1 MNKKSKKKR
10 YKLWRILAKIIAG
23 VLILIL
29 LLILFIRSPWGQNI
43 IVDKITSSF
52 AEKTNTR
59 IEIDRLF
66 FTFSGNINLDG
77 LYLEDQQGDT
87 LIYSEKLEADIP
99 IWPIIRGRGISVNSL
114 DWSGVKANIHRE
126 DSLGGFNFNYLMEA
140 LTASDT
146 ITSQDTTQTTPMQI
160 KIGEVKLSNFD
171 LKYDDKVSGIDSEI
185 KLGSLILE
193 MEKTDLENMDFQIA
207 DLVIENSNV
216 RYHQT
221 KTIPES
227 DEEETPL
234 PKISANSVRLENIKA
249 SYNSVPDSLEIQAGI
264 GEFLFIN
271 PNLQLP
277 QNRIAIDQIDLGS
290 SQIAVNIQTQQAKE
304 DSSPQSQEDFQWPEY
319 YLSLKELNLENNS
332 FTFTENGKEPQEEYF
347 DATAIALENING
359 RATDFLFEEQDAN
372 LNLEN
377 LSFNELSGYDL
388 NEFSGDFAL
397 SDKEMNFSELQLQL
411 NQNNLQGDFSA
422 QYSSLNDFIQKPE
435 NSELSINLPQANFD
449 INDLFKFQ
457 PDLRQNEYLLA
468 LSKNTVNGQV
478 QVNGKLADLSVSTAK
493 IYWGETYIN
502 ATGRVKNVTDPDRI
516 SFNFPDAEIVSTRQD
531 LQQFVD
537 ESELGFRI
545 PNEIDL
551 QGGVSGTPTNI
562 TADVILNS
570 SDGKIDLEGSFRS
583 EKIMAFNADL
593 STTELNLGNFLS
605 NENMGLMNLDLTAS
619 GSGDNMN
626 SMDGEVEGMI
636 NSFTYNDYP
645 INELPLSGEIEDGEG
660 MLSTSYRD
668 ENLDAT
674 LEAYVQLD
682 SIAPEAQIDLDL
694 KGADLQALGFTSR
707 HIKTGLKLKAN
718 FKGNAENYDVD
729 AQLRDAIAVYD
740 NEPYFAGDLN
750 LDAHVTP
757 DTTALHIQNRILELS
772 LESNADPIDFAEALE
787 RHYMSY
793 YRDRKIDTA
802 SNPVNIKL
810 KGEIRQAPILTDVF
824 ISGIKEMDT
833 ITLNMDFREK
843 ERELT
848 GAINL
853 PKLQYGSNVIDSL
866 AFKMNSNK
874 ENLDFEFGFNSLEGG
889 PLLVQ
894 KTFLQGKM
902 EDQKLYLDFVSN
914 DRDSL
919 LVHVMT
925 ETIRQG
931 DSVKV
936 SVNSSEL
943 ILNKNNWNIPENN
956 SIVYAQDKLEFD
968 NFRISRNQQEI
979 NLDNSSGNTAKEHI
993 ALNFKN
999 FNLATIFSYFNP
1011 EQELAGGKM
1020 DGSLVME
1027 EPFGSTAMLADL
1039 EVIDFRV
1046 MEAPLGVLN
1055 LDASAKGGGD
1065 YALDLSTKGGEL
1077 DMDLTGEYT
1086 ASSEEAAQLN
1096 MDLQINELQLS
1107 VLERFSQGEIKE
1119 TSGSI
1124 TGNVKIEGATLEP
1137 RYSGSL
1143 NFQNAGFNVARLNAA
1158 FELRQEKI
1166 DIDNDGIYLDNFTI
1180 KDRND
1185 NEFVV
1190 SGEILTETYLNPE
1203 FDLRLEANDFN
1214 ALNSTREDNDIF
1226 FGKANFDVDARI
1238 TGDLKLPR
1246 IDGNLRVSSN
1256 TDLTY
1261 IMPDAELEMMER
1273 DGIVRFVNRE
1283 DPDDILTG
1291 NTEEATAV
1299 ISGILVNTLIDI
1311 DEGAVFTIIIDDNT
1325 GDNFRVAGEG
1335 ELTFNIASNGRTSLS
1350 GRYVMNRGHYE
1361 MSLYEL
1367 VKRRFEI
1374 VEGSSIAWS
1383 GDPMEARMD
1392 ISALY
1397 EVETSAS
1404 SLMAGGPTRSDF
1416 GRFRQELPF
1425 QVYLN
1430 VDGELMQPK
1439 LSFGLDMPEEQ
1450 QGAIGGEVYGRIQ
1463 QLNQQEAELNKQV
1476 FSLLVLNRFF
1486 PEGGSDGSRGG
1497 TMDIARD
1504 NLNQALSDQ
1513 LNRFSDQLVG
1523 ETGIEL
1529 NFGVDSFTDYQGESP
1544 QERTQL
1550 DITAQKR
1557 LMDDRLIV
1565 SVGSQVDVQGSSPT
1579 GESAPMIGNVSLEYL
1594 LTENGRFRLKGFRR
1608 NTYENVIDGQIII
1621 SGIALIFTRE
1631 FNKFKELFEKELQ
1644 ETQKEK

>member
-1 MNKKSKKKR
+1 M
-10 YKLWRILAKIIAG
+10 RILAKIIAG

-52 AEKTNTR
+52 AEKTNTK

-66 FTFSGNINLDG
+66 FTFYGNINLDG

-87 LIYSEKLEADIP
+87 LIYSKNLEADIP
-99 IWPIIRGRGISVNSL
+99 IWPVIRGRGISVNSL
-114 DWSGVKANIHRE
+114 DWIGVRANIHRE
-126 DSLGGFNFNYLMEA
+126 DSLKGFNFDYLLEA

-146 ITSQDTTQTTPMQI
+146 TTSQDTTQAAPMQI
-160 KIGEVKLSNFD
+160 EIGEVHLSNFN
-171 LKYDDKVSGIDSEI
+171 LRYDDKVSGIDSEI
-185 KLGSLILE
+185 DVGRLTLE
-193 MEKTDLENMDFQIA
+193 MDKTDLENMDFQIA
-207 DLVIENSNV
+207 DLEIKNS
-216 RYHQT
+216 RIKYHQT
-221 KTIPES
+221 KAFPES
-227 DEEETPL
+227 DEEEVPL
-234 PKISANSVRLENIKA
+234 PKLSANSVRLENIEA
-249 SYNSVPDSLEIQAGI
+249 MYNSVPDSLEVQADI
-264 GEFLFIN
+264 GRFLTLN
-271 PNLQLP
+271 PNLDLP
-277 QNRIAIDQIDLGS
+277 QNRIGIDQIDLGS
-290 SQIAVNIQTQQAKE
+290 SQIAVNIQINPDIDDTSLQN
-304 DSSPQSQEDFQWPEY
+304 QEGFTWPEY

-332 FTFTENGKEPQEEYF
+332 FTFTENGREPQENNF
-347 DATAIALENING
+347 DPTAIALENLNG
-359 RATDFLFEEQDAN
+359 RATDFLFEEQKA
-372 LNLEN
+372 LLTLET
-377 LSFNELSGYDL
+377 LTFNEYSGLDL
-388 NEFSGDFAL
+388 KEFSGDFKVTDV
-397 SDKEMNFSELQLQL
+397 SMNFSDLQFQL

-422 QYSSLNDFIQKPE
+422 EYTSINDFIQNPE
-435 NSELSINLPQANFD
+435 SSMVSLNLSEFRINID
-449 INDLFKFQ
+449 DLFRFQ
-457 PDLRQNEYLLA
+457 PELRENEYLLA
-468 LSKNTVNGQV
+468 LSKKLVNGQV
-478 QVNGKLADLSVSTAK
+478 QANGKLVDLSVSTAK

-502 ATGRVKNVTDPDRI
+502 ANGQIKNATDPDRI
-516 SFNFPDAEIVSTRQD
+516 SFNFPNAKIVSTRQD
-531 LQQFVD
+531 LEQLVD

-551 QGGVSGTPTNI
+551 QGSISGTLTNI
-562 TADVILNS
+562 TADVILNT
-570 SDGKIDLEGSFRS
+570 SDGQIDLDGNFRN
-583 EKIMAFNADL
+583 EKIMAFTADL
-593 STTELNLGNFLS
+593 TSTELDLGNLLS
-605 NENMGLMNLDLTAS
+605 NKSMGIMNLDITAS
-619 GSGDNMN
+619 GAGNNIN
-626 SMDGEVEGMI
+626 SMDAEVEGMI
-636 NSFTYNDYP
+636 NSFSYNDYQ
-645 INELPLSGEIEDGEG
+645 INELPLSGELEDGKG
-660 MLSTSYRD
+660 LFTSSYRD
-668 ENLDAT
+668 DNLDAS

-682 SIAPEAQIDLDL
+682 SVAPETQIDLDL

-707 HIKTGLKLKAN
+707 HIKTGFKLKAN
-718 FKGNAENYDVD
+718 FKGNTENYDVD
-729 AQLRDAIAVYD
+729 AQLTDAIAVYE
-740 NEPYFAGDLN
+740 NEPYFSGDLN
-750 LDAHVTP
+750 LDAHVTT
-757 DTTALHIQNRILELS
+757 DTTALHIHNKILELN
-772 LESNADPIDFAEALE
+772 LESNADPVDFAKALE

-793 YRDRKIDTA
+793 YRDTKIDTA

-810 KGEIRQAPILTDVF
+810 RGEIRQAPILTDVF
-824 ISGIKEMDT
+824 ISGIEEMDT
-833 ITLNMDFREK
+833 IKLNMGFREK
-843 ERELT
+843 ERDLT
-848 GAINL
+848 AAINL

-866 AFKMNSNK
+866 AFRVNSNK

-889 PLLVQ
+889 PLLVK

-902 EDQKLYLDFVSN
+902 QDQKLYLDFVSN
-914 DRDSL
+914 DKDSL

-956 SIVYAQDKLEFD
+956 SIVYTQNKLEFN

-979 NLDNSSGNTAKEHI
+979 SIDNSSGNTDKQHI

-1011 EQELAGGKM
+1011 ETELAGGKM
-1020 DGSLVME
+1020 DGGLVVE

-1039 EVIDFRV
+1039 EVRDFRV
-1046 MEAPLGVLN
+1046 MEAPLGVLSI
-1055 LDASAKGGGD
+1055 DASAKGGGN
-1065 YALDLSTKGGEL
+1065 YAMDLSTKGGEL
-1077 DMDLTGEYT
+1077 DMDLTGEY
-1086 ASSEEAAQLN
+1086 AANEETAQLN
-1096 MDLQINELQLS
+1096 LDLQINELQLS
-1107 VLERFSQGEIKE
+1107 VLERFSRGEIKE

-1124 TGNVKIEGATLEP
+1124 AGNVKIGGTTLEP
-1137 RYSGSL
+1137 EYSGTL

-1166 DIDNDGIYLDNFTI
+1166 DIDNDGIYLDDFTI
-1180 KDRND
+1180 RDRNE

-1190 SGEILTETYLNPE
+1190 SGEILTKTFLNPE

-1214 ALNSTREDNDIF
+1214 ALNSTREDNDRF

-1246 IDGNLRVSSN
+1246 IDGNLRVNSN

-1299 ISGILVNTLIDI
+1299 VSGIVVNTLIEI
-1311 DEGAVFTIIIDDNT
+1311 DEDAVFTIIIDDNT

-1374 VEGSSIAWS
+1374 VEGSSISWS
-1383 GDPMEARMD
+1383 GDPMEARLD

-1430 VDGELMQPK
+1430 VDGELMQPE

-1486 PEGGSDGSRGG
+1486 PEGSSDGSRGG
-1497 TMDIARD
+1497 TMNIARD

-1523 ETGIEL
+1523 DTGIEL

-1544 QERTQL
+1544 QERTQV
-1550 DITAQKR
+1550 DITARKR

-1565 SVGSQVDVQGSSPT
+1565 SVGSQVDVQGSNPT
-1579 GESAPMIGNVSLEYL
+1579 GESTPMIGNVSLEYL

>member
-1 MNKKSKKKR
+1 M
-10 YKLWRILAKIIAG
+10 RILAKIFAG
-23 VLILIL
+23 FLILIL
-29 LLILFIRSPWGQNI
+29 LLILFIRSPWGQNL
-43 IVDKITSSF
+43 IVDKLTSSL
-52 AEKTNTR
+52 AKKTNTK
-59 IEIDRLF
+59 IEVERLF

-87 LIYSEKLEADIP
+87 LIYSKNLEADIP
-99 IWPIIRGRGISVNSL
+99 FWPIIRGRGISVNSL

-126 DSLGGFNFNYLMEA
+126 DSLEGFNFNYLMEA

-146 ITSQDTTQTTPMQI
+146 TTNQDTTQAAPMHI
-160 KIGEVKLSNFD
+160 EIGEVHLRNFNLS
-171 LKYDDKVSGIDSEI
+171 YDDKVSGIDSEI
-185 KLGSLILE
+185 KLGSLNLK
-193 MEKTDLENMDFQIA
+193 MDKTDLENMNFQIA
-207 DLVIENSNV
+207 DLEIENSGIQ
-216 RYHQT
+216 YHQT
-221 KTIPES
+221 KAFPES
-227 DEEETPL
+227 DKEAQPL
-234 PKISANSVRLENIKA
+234 PKLSANSVRLENIEGR
-249 SYNSVPDSLEIQAGI
+249 YNSVPDSLEVQANI
-264 GEFLFIN
+264 GSFLSLN
-271 PNLQLP
+271 PDLDLP
-277 QNRIAIDQIDLGS
+277 KNRIAINQIDLES
-290 SQIAVNIQTQQAKE
+290 SQIAVNIQTNA
-304 DSSPQSQEDFQWPEY
+304 DVDVAASRSQEDFTWPEY
-319 YLSLKELNLENNS
+319 YLSLTELNLESNS
-332 FTFTENGKEPQEEYF
+332 FTFTENGKEPQEEFF
-347 DATAIALENING
+347 DATAMALENINA
-359 RATDFLFEEQDAN
+359 RATDFLFEEQNAN

-388 NEFSGDFAL
+388 NEFTGDFAL

-411 NQNNLQGDFSA
+411 NQNKLQGDFSA
-422 QYSSLNDFIQKPE
+422 RYSSLNDFIQRPE
-435 NSELSINLPQANFD
+435 NSEVFIDLPQINFD

-457 PDLRQNEYLLA
+457 PDLREDEYLVA
-468 LSKNTVNGQV
+468 LSKKPLNGQV
-478 QVNGKLADLSVSTAK
+478 MANGKLADLSVSTAK
-493 IYWGETYIN
+493 IYWGDTYIN
-502 ATGRVKNVTDPDRI
+502 ANGRIKNATDPNSI
-516 SFNFPDAEIVSTRQD
+516 SFNFPDAEIVSSRRD
-531 LQQFVD
+531 LKQFVD

-551 QGGVSGTPTNI
+551 RGGVSGTPTNI

-570 SDGKIDLEGSFRS
+570 SDGQIDLEGSFRN
-583 EKIMAFNADL
+583 EKIIAFNADL
-593 STTELNLGNFLS
+593 STTELNLGNLLS
-605 NENMGLMNLDLTAS
+605 NESMGIMNLDLTAS
-619 GSGDNMN
+619 GSGENVN
-626 SMDGEVEGMI
+626 SMDAEVEGMI
-636 NSFTYNDYP
+636 NSFSYNDYP
-645 INELPLSGEIEDGEG
+645 IKDLPITGELQNGQG
-660 MLSTSYRD
+660 MFSSSYRD
-668 ENLDAT
+668 ENLEAVLD
-674 LEAYVQLD
+674 AYVQLD

-707 HIKTGLKLKAN
+707 HIKTGFKLKAD
-718 FKGNAENYDVD
+718 FKGNAENYEVD
-729 AQLRDAIAVYD
+729 AQLNDGIAVYD
-740 NEPYFAGDLN
+740 NEPYFTGDLI

-772 LESNADPIDFAEALE
+772 LESNADPIGFAEALE

-793 YRDRKIDTA
+793 YRDTNIDTT
-802 SNPVNIKL
+802 SNPVNIKMR
-810 KGEIRQAPILTDVF
+810 GEIREAPILTDVF
-824 ISGIKEMDT
+824 ISGIEKMDT
-833 ITLNMDFREK
+833 IQLNMDFREK
-843 ERELT
+843 ERVLT
-848 GAINL
+848 AAINL

-866 AFKMNSNK
+866 AFRVNSNK

-889 PLLVQ
+889 PLLVK

-902 EDQKLYLDFVSN
+902 QDQKLYLDFVSN
-914 DRDSL
+914 DQDSL

-925 ETIRQG
+925 ETSRQG
-931 DSVKV
+931 DSVRV
-936 SVNSSEL
+936 SLNSSEL

-956 SIVYAQDKLEFD
+956 SIVYTENKLEFN
-968 NFRISRNQQEI
+968 NFRINRNQQEI
-979 NLDNSSGNTAKEHI
+979 SIDNASGNTDKEHI
-993 ALNFKN
+993 SLNFRN
-999 FNLATIFSYFNP
+999 FNLATIFNYFNP

-1020 DGSLVME
+1020 DGSLVVE
-1027 EPFGSTAMLADL
+1027 EPFGSTGMLADL
-1039 EVIDFRV
+1039 EVRDFRV
-1046 MEAPLGVLN
+1046 MEAPLGVLT
-1055 LDASAKGGGD
+1055 LDASARGGGN
-1065 YALDLSTKGGEL
+1065 YTVDLSTKGGEL
-1077 DMDLTGEYT
+1077 DMDLTGEY
-1086 ASSEEAAQLN
+1086 AANEEAAQLN
-1096 MDLQINELQLS
+1096 LDLQINELQLS

-1124 TGNVKIEGATLEP
+1124 AGNVKIGGTTLEP
-1137 RYSGSL
+1137 EYTGTL

-1166 DIDNDGIYLDNFTI
+1166 DIDNDGIYLDDFTLR
-1180 KDRND
+1180 DRND

-1190 SGEILTETYLNPE
+1190 SGEILTETYLNPT

-1214 ALNSTREDNDIF
+1214 ALNSTREDNDLF

-1246 IDGNLRVSSN
+1246 IDGNLRVNSN

-1291 NTEEATAV
+1291 NTEEVTAV
-1299 ISGILVNTLIDI
+1299 VSGIVVNTLIEI
-1311 DEGAVFTIIIDDNT
+1311 DEDAVFTIIIDDNT

-1383 GDPMEARMD
+1383 GDPMEASLD
-1392 ISALY
+1392 IRALY
-1397 EVETSAS
+1397 EVETSAT
-1404 SLMAGGPTRSDF
+1404 SLMASGSTTDVS

-1450 QGAIGGEVYGRIQ
+1450 QGAIGGQVYGRIQ

-1497 TMDIARD
+1497 TMNIARD

-1523 ETGIEL
+1523 DTGIEL
-1529 NFGVDSFTDYQGESP
+1529 NFGVDSFTDYQGENP
-1544 QERTQL
+1544 QERTQV
-1550 DITAQKR
+1550 DITARKR

-1565 SVGSQVDVQGSSPT
+1565 SVGSQVDVQGSNPA
-1579 GESAPMIGNVSLEYL
+1579 GESTPMIGNVSLEYL

>member
-1 MNKKSKKKR
+1 M
-10 YKLWRILAKIIAG
+10 RILAKIFAG
-23 VLILIL
+23 VLIFIL
-29 LLILFIRSPWGQNI
+29 LVILFIRSPWGQNL
-43 IVDKITSSF
+43 IVDKITFSI
-52 AEKTNTR
+52 ADKTDTR

-99 IWPIIRGRGISVNSL
+99 FWPIIRGRGISINSL

-126 DSLGGFNFNYLMEA
+126 DSLKGYNFDYLMDA
-140 LTASDT
+140 LTTSDT
-146 ITSQDTTQTTPMQI
+146 TTTSQDTTQNDPMQI
-160 KIGEVKLSNFD
+160 KIGEVRLSNFD

-185 KLGSLILE
+185 QLGSLILE

-221 KTIPES
+221 KAIPES

-234 PKISANSVRLENIKA
+234 PKLSANSVRLENIEANYK
-249 SYNSVPDSLEIQAGI
+249 SVPDSLEVQAGI
-264 GEFLFIN
+264 GEFLTVN

-277 QNRIAIDQIDLGS
+277 QNRIAIDKINLGS
-290 SQIAVNIQTQQAKE
+290 SQIVVNIQTNQAKV
-304 DSSPQSQEDFQWPEY
+304 DSSPKSQEDFQWPEF
-319 YLSLKELNLENNS
+319 YLNLEELNLENNS
-332 FTFTENGKEPQEEYF
+332 FTFTENGKEAQEDYF
-347 DATAIALENING
+347 DATAIALKNING
-359 RATDFLFEEQDAN
+359 RATDFLFEEQDAT

-377 LSFNELSGYDL
+377 LSFNEFSGFDL
-388 NEFSGDFAL
+388 NEFSGDFTL
-397 SDKEMNFSELQLQL
+397 SDREMNFSELQLQL
-411 NQNNLQGDFSA
+411 NQNNLQGDISA

-435 NSELSINLPQANFD
+435 NSEVSIDLPEINFD

-457 PDLRQNEYLLA
+457 PDLRQNEYLQA
-468 LSKNTVNGQV
+468 LSKSMVNGQV
-478 QVNGKLADLSVSTAK
+478 RAQGRLADLSVSTAN

-502 ATGRVKNVTDPDRI
+502 ATGRIKNATDPDMI
-516 SFNFPDAEIVSTRQD
+516 SFDFPNAELVSKRQD
-531 LQQFVD
+531 LQQFVN

-545 PNEIDL
+545 PNDIDL
-551 QGGVSGTPTNI
+551 QGQVSGTPTNI

-570 SDGKIDLEGSFRS
+570 SDGKIDLKGNFRS
-583 EKIMAFNADL
+583 DAEMAFKADL
-593 STTELNLGNFLS
+593 STTELNLGNLLS
-605 NENMGLMNLDLTAS
+605 NESMGLMNLDLTAS
-619 GSGDNMN
+619 GSGENMN
-626 SMDGEVEGMI
+626 SMDAEVEGMI
-636 NSFTYNDYP
+636 NSFTYNDYE

-674 LEAYVQLD
+674 LEAYVHLD
-682 SIAPEAQIDLDL
+682 SIAPEAQIDLNM

-707 HIKTGLKLKAN
+707 HIKTGFKLKGN
-718 FKGNAENYDVD
+718 FKGNAENYEVD
-729 AQLRDAIAVYD
+729 AQLTDAIAVYD

-757 DTTALHIQNRILELS
+757 DTTALHISNRILDLS

-787 RHYMSY
+787 RHYLSY
-793 YRDRKIDTA
+793 YQDVEQDTTA
-802 SNPVNIKL
+802 NPVNIEL
-810 KGEIRQAPILTDVF
+810 RGEIREAPILTDVF
-824 ISGIKEMDT
+824 ISGIEEMDT

-843 ERELT
+843 ERDLT
-848 GAINL
+848 AAINL
-853 PKLQYGSNVIDSL
+853 PRLQYGSNVIDSL
-866 AFKMNSNK
+866 AFRINSNK

-889 PLLVQ
+889 PLLVE

-902 EDQKLYLDFVSN
+902 EDQKLFLDFVSN
-914 DRDSL
+914 DKDSL

-925 ETIRQG
+925 ETSRQG
-931 DSVKV
+931 DSVQV
-936 SVNSSEL
+936 RVNSSEL
-943 ILNKNNWNIPENN
+943 ILNSKKWNIPENN
-956 SIVYAQDKLEFD
+956 SIVYTQNNIEFN
-968 NFRISRNQQEI
+968 NFIVSRNQQEI
-979 NLDNSSGNTAKEHI
+979 SIDNSSGNTEKEHI
-993 ALNFKN
+993 SLNFKN
-999 FNLATIFSYFNP
+999 FNLATIFNYFNA
-1011 EQELAGGKM
+1011 ETELAGGDMK
-1020 DGSLVME
+1020 GKLVVE

-1039 EVIDFRV
+1039 EVRDFRV

-1055 LDASAKGGGD
+1055 IDARAKGGGD

-1086 ASSEEAAQLN
+1086 ANEVAAELN
-1096 MDLQINELQLS
+1096 MDLQINDLQLS

-1124 TGNVKIEGATLEP
+1124 AGNVKIGGTTLEP
-1137 RYSGSL
+1137 EYSGSL
-1143 NFQNAGFNVARLNAA
+1143 NFQDAGFNVSTLNAN
-1158 FELRQEKI
+1158 FELRQETI

-1180 KDRND
+1180 RDRND

-1190 SGEILTETYLNPE
+1190 SGDILTETYLNPE
-1203 FDLRLEANDFN
+1203 FDLRLEAEDFN
-1214 ALNSTREDNDIF
+1214 ALNSTREDNDLF
-1226 FGKANFDVDARI
+1226 FGQANFDVDARI
-1238 TGDLKLPR
+1238 TGDLNLPR
-1246 IDGNLRVSSN
+1246 IDGNLRVNSN

-1261 IMPDAELEMMER
+1261 IMPGAELEMMER

-1291 NTEEATAV
+1291 DKEEVTATV
-1299 ISGILVNTLIDI
+1299 SGIIVNTLIEI
-1311 DEGAVFTIIIDDNT
+1311 DEDAVFTIIIDDNT

-1335 ELTFNIASNGRTSLS
+1335 DLTFTIASNGRTNLS
-1350 GRYVMNRGHYE
+1350 GRYEMNRGHYE

-1374 VEGSSIAWS
+1374 VDGSSISWS
-1383 GDPMEARMD
+1383 GDPMEARLD

-1397 EVETSAS
+1397 KVETSAT
-1404 SLMAGGPTRSDF
+1404 SLMAGGPTRSDP

-1425 QVYLN
+1425 EVFLN
-1430 VDGELMQPK
+1430 VGGELMSPK
-1439 LSFGLDMPEEQ
+1439 LSFDLDMPEEQ

-1463 QLNQQEAELNKQV
+1463 QLNQQEEELNKQV

-1497 TMDIARD
+1497 TMNIARD

-1513 LNRFSDQLVG
+1513 LNRFSKQLMG
-1523 ETGIEL
+1523 DTGIEL
-1529 NFGVDSFTDYQGESP
+1529 DFGVDSFTDYQGESP
-1544 QERTQL
+1544 QDRTQL
-1550 DITAQKR
+1550 DITAQRR

-1565 SVGSQVDVQGSSPT
+1565 RVGSQIDVEGSNPT

-1608 NTYENVIDGQIII
+1608 NMYENVIDGQIIV
-1621 SGIALIFTRE
+1621 SGIALIFTKE
-1631 FNKFKELFEKELQ
+1631 FNKFKELFEKEIQ
-1644 ETQKEK
+1644 ESQKEN